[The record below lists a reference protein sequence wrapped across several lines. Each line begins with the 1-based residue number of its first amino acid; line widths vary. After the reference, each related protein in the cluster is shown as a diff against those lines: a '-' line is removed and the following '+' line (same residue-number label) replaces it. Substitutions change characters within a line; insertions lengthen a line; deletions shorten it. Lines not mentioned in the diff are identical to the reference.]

1 MGNGRGGRVIWCL
14 MRPRQEAI
22 LPDTPRHADPIFPII
37 MANYQTTIIV
47 LFSALTVMIS
57 MGVRQSY
64 GLFLQPISQDL
75 GLGREVF
82 SLAMALQ
89 NLVFGLPLL
98 GIVADRYGARWVVLG
113 GALLYAAGCLLVPM
127 SRGPLDLYLT
137 LGLTI
142 GLGLSSTTY
151 VVVLGAVAQVVEPAK
166 RSTAFGIVTAAGSFG
181 TFALVPGIQW
191 LILHRGWQG
200 AFPVIAILVG
210 AMVLLACGFSRRDS
224 AADSAAATDGTL
236 LEALAQARGHSGYWL
251 LNAGFFVCGFH
262 VAFIATHLPSFLSDN
277 GLAPM
282 VGATALSLIGL
293 ANIFGSSLFGW
304 LGDHYRKKYLLSALY
319 FGRAVVISLF
329 IVVPLTNFTALLFGG
344 LIGFLWLATVPLTSG
359 TIAQIFGSR
368 YLSTLYGIVFF
379 SHQIGSFLG
388 VWLAGRLYDAS
399 GSYESVWWMAIALA
413 LAATL
418 LHLPIADRSVQTH
431 QFKTA

>member
-1 MGNGRGGRVIWCL
+1 LVA
-14 MRPRQEAI
+14 Q
-22 LPDTPRHADPIFPII
+22 
-37 MANYQTTIIV
+37 YQTTIIV
-47 LFSALTVMIS
+47 LLSALTVIAS
-57 MGVRQSY
+57 MGIRQSF

-82 SLAMALQ
+82 SLALALQ
-89 NLVFGLPLL
+89 NLLFGVPLL
-98 GIVADRYGARWVVLG
+98 GIVADRYGPRWVILG
-113 GALLYAAGCLLVPM
+113 GALIYAGGCLLVPM
-127 SRGPLDLYLT
+127 SSGPLDLYLT
-137 LGLTI
+137 LGMAI

-151 VVVLGAVAQVVEPAK
+151 VVLLGAVAQVVQPEK

-191 LILHRGWQG
+191 LISNQGWQA
-200 AFPVIAILVG
+200 AFPVVAALVG
-210 AMVLLACGFSRRDS
+210 SVVLLALGFPRRAGAPAGK
-224 AADSAAATDGTL
+224 AAGEGTL
-236 LEALAQARGHSGYWL
+236 LEAINKARGHSGYWL

-262 VAFIATHLPSFLSDN
+262 VAFIVTHLPSFLTDG
-277 GLAPM
+277 GLSPM

-304 LGDHYRKKYLLSALY
+304 LGDRYRKKYLLSAIY

-329 IVVPLTNFTALLFGG
+329 LIVPLTDFTALVFGV

-359 TIAQIFGSR
+359 TVAQIFGVR

-379 SHQIGSFLG
+379 SHQLGSFLG
-388 VWLAGRLYDAS
+388 VWLAGRLYDS
-399 GSYESVWWMAIALA
+399 TGTYDIVWWMAIALA

-418 LHLPIADRSVQTH
+418 LHLPIADRSIYTQ
-431 QFKTA
+431 QLKTA